1 MTSFY
6 MFRLIYLTFFGES
19 RLSHEAEHHVHES
32 PKSMTMPLVALAI
45 CSVFAGYLGLPQS
58 LGGTNRFEKFL
69 SPVFASEAQTVKAEA
84 AAVGKSEGRAH
95 TEPSEYAL
103 MLLSVGAAIGGWFM
117 ASRAYGK
124 AAKGYKEP
132 IQVAAPP
139 VYSTLLNKYYV
150 DEAYD
155 YAFTGR
161 KKLGP
166 VRLGAIGLGEASW
179 KFDANVIDGYG
190 ERRRLDYAL
199 QRGAVELVGQVDHRR
214 RAGEWSGDSGAIA
227 FLSHATVRVGT
238 GAVVRAGHG
247 SGSGR
252 IRVVLRDPLTRNG
265 LRNV

>member
-1 MTSFY
+1 
-6 MFRLIYLTFFGES
+6 
-19 RLSHEAEHHVHES
+19 
-32 PKSMTMPLVALAI
+32 MTMPLVALAI
-45 CSVFAGYLGLPQS
+45 CSVFAGYLGLPHS

-69 SPVFASEAQTVKAEA
+69 SPVFAGEAQGLKAEGEQ
-84 AAVGKSEGRAH
+84 VQPVTSKSEEEHAP
-95 TEPSEYAL
+95 TAEYAL

-166 VRLGAIGLGEASW
+166 VRLGVIGLGEASW
-179 KFDANVIDGYG
+179 KFDAKVIDGSVNGAGWITRFSAALSNWWDKWIIDGVLVNGPAILAKLLSYPT
-190 ERRRLDYAL
+190 RLFEWGLVQWYAL
-199 QRGAVELVGQVDHRR
+199 VMVVGLVGFV
-214 RAGEWSGDSGAIA
+214 WYYAI
-227 FLSHATVRVGT
+227 R
-238 GAVVRAGHG
+238 
-247 SGSGR
+247 
-252 IRVVLRDPLTRNG
+252 
-265 LRNV
+265 

>member
-1 MTSFY
+1 
-6 MFRLIYLTFFGES
+6 
-19 RLSHEAEHHVHES
+19 
-32 PKSMTMPLVALAI
+32 MPLVALAI

-69 SPVFASEAQTVKAEA
+69 SPVFASEAQTIKAET
-84 AAVGKSEGRAH
+84 AAVGKSEEH
-95 TEPSEYAL
+95 TPSAEYAL

-161 KKLGP
+161 RKLGP
-166 VRLGAIGLGEASW
+166 VRLGVIGLGEASW
-179 KFDANVIDGYG
+179 KFDAKVIDGSVNG
-190 ERRRLDYAL
+190 AGWITRFSAALSNWWDKWIIDGVLVNGPAILARLLSYPTRLFEWGLVQWYAL
-199 QRGAVELVGQVDHRR
+199 VMVVGLVGFV
-214 RAGEWSGDSGAIA
+214 WYYAI
-227 FLSHATVRVGT
+227 R
-238 GAVVRAGHG
+238 
-247 SGSGR
+247 
-252 IRVVLRDPLTRNG
+252 
-265 LRNV
+265 